1 MAVMESWGNE
11 LWDKYSELTSHA
23 HNGIDFLENYVAR
36 SGGNELYR
44 VLYLVKEYLLLT

>member
-1 MAVMESWGNE
+1 MAAMESWGTE

-36 SGGNELYR
+36 YIGSTY
-44 VLYLVKEYLLLT
+44 